1 MISKGALSHIK
12 VLDLTRV
19 LAGPWA
25 GQTLADMGADVI
37 KVEQPGKG
45 DDTRTWGPPF
55 LKDENDEQTSESAY
69 FLCANRG
76 KRSIC
81 LDLSSDQGQLELR
94 RLVSECDVLIENFKV
109 GQLRKFK
116 LDYETLSSLNPRLV
130 YCSIT
135 GFGQHGPYANRPGYD
150 FMIQGMSGLMSVT
163 GSPDGEPQKVGVA
176 VTDLLTGLYSVVGIL
191 AALSER
197 ENSGLGQH
205 IDLSLFD
212 VSVAAMANQASNHLI
227 GEVTPKAM
235 GNAHPNIVPY
245 QCFAT
250 SDGHCI
256 VAVGNDAQFARFCEA
271 IDLPELALN
280 THYRTNRV
288 RVKNRKQLVELISN
302 VMQSKTSEQ
311 WLSLLS
317 DADVPAGPINT
328 MADVF
333 RDPQV
338 IMREMKI
345 TMAHPHNRK
354 INLVGSPL
362 KFSRTPVVYHRAPP
376 LLGQHTDEVI
386 SKNGGWN

>member
-205 IDLSLFD
+205 VDLSLFD

-317 DADVPAGPINT
+317 DADVPVGPINT

>member
-205 IDLSLFD
+205 VDLSLFD

>member
-55 LKDENDEQTSESAY
+55 LKDENGEQTSESAY

-109 GQLRKFK
+109 GQLRKYK

-197 ENSGLGQH
+197 EKSGLGQH
-205 IDLSLFD
+205 VDLSLFD

-280 THYRTNRV
+280 THYRTNSV

-302 VMQSKTSEQ
+302 VMRSKTSEQ
-311 WLSLLS
+311 WLSLFS
-317 DADVPAGPINT
+317 TADVPAGPINT

-333 RDPQV
+333 KDPQV

-354 INLVGSPL
+354 TNLVGSPL

-386 SKNGGWN
+386 SKKGGWN